1 MIKNKQERSVQIL
14 YYIKYI
20 EYDVYIKKIL
30 MVRFVRRIVRSF
42 KFKILA
48 KFLMDDIN
56 ETYNAC
62 DVGVPHQ
69 AA

>member
-1 MIKNKQERSVQIL
+1 MIKNKQEGSVQIL

-48 KFLMDDIN
+48 NF
-56 ETYNAC
+56 Y
-62 DVGVPHQ
+62 G
-69 AA
+69 